1 MTTSLTSLSS
11 VKAAQASPLQE
22 SPTVLT
28 RPLPRVAVA
37 DDAREASLVATV
49 FLDAIAHN
57 YRTLC
62 QHADPTC
69 TVAPVLKANAYGL
82 GMIPL
87 AHHLARSGAGHFFVA
102 TIEEGLRLRA
112 HGPVGCA
119 IYVLNGL
126 WRETM
131 HAAADASLTPVLS
144 TEEQVRGWRQVA
156 HRLGYPLDCWLQ
168 VETGLNRL
176 GLSPAKAASLLTTPA
191 LLDGLNLKGIMS
203 HLASSYQTRDPF
215 NDEQR
220 ERFQQIQRMAPEN
233 ARRSLANSGG
243 LLLGNHFH
251 YDMAR
256 IGRYLYGLVY
266 QQTAQHPALKQLQIP
281 LELKAR
287 ILQVSQLTK
296 GDTVGY
302 DQTFTATS
310 NIRLATCS
318 CGYGDGYPRSLSNK
332 GVAKIEGHRVPIVG
346 RISMDLMMVDV
357 TEVPED
363 VMKRS
368 SWVTLMGPTLSPT
381 LVAHEADISP
391 WEVITQLGKRALFRY
406 VDRNATKA
414 SE

>member
-1 MTTSLTSLSS
+1 
-11 VKAAQASPLQE
+11 
-22 SPTVLT
+22 
-28 RPLPRVAVA
+28 
-37 DDAREASLVATV
+37 VATV

-62 QHADPTC
+62 QHADPAC
-69 TVAPVLKANAYGL
+69 TVAPVLKADAYGL

-112 HGPVGCA
+112 HGPTGCA

-156 HRLGYPLDCWLQ
+156 HRLGCPLDGWLQ
-168 VETGLNRL
+168 IETGLNRL
-176 GLSPAKAASLLTTPA
+176 GLPPTQAERLLTTPM
-191 LLDGLNLKGIMS
+191 LLESLNIKGIMS
-203 HLASSYQTRDPF
+203 HLASSYQAHDPF
-215 NDEQR
+215 NDQQR
-220 ERFQQIQRMAPEN
+220 EIFHTVQRMAPKN

-251 YDMAR
+251 YDVAR
-256 IGRYLYGLVY
+256 VGRYLYGLIRRRS
-266 QQTAQHPALKQLQIP
+266 AQHPVLKQLRIP

-287 ILQVSQLTK
+287 ILQVGQMKK
-296 GDTVGY
+296 GDTAGY

-332 GVAKIEGHRVPIVG
+332 GVAEIDGHRVPIVG

-357 TEVPED
+357 TEIPEEIL
-363 VMKRS
+363 KRS
-368 SWVTLMGPTLSPT
+368 TWITLMGPTLSPSF
-381 LVAHEADISP
+381 LAHEAAISP

-406 VDRNATKA
+406 VDGNATNT